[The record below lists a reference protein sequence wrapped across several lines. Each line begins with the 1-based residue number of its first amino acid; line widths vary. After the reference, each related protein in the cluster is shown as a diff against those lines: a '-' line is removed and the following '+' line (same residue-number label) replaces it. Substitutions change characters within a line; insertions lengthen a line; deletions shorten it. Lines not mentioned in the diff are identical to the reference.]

1 MNTNRITDRLKHKL
15 AKHKSTLPKF
25 LFIGVVKTF
34 SAIFF
39 NWIFIDLLK
48 MEALLG
54 ASIAYFLVFIG
65 TYIAYVLSKTIHK
78 GFIKYTVVVAVFN
91 GLAIA
96 MVTVMVKYGGMAG
109 FSSSSI
115 TTAVLVLLRY
125 LVLHKFGIINTG
137 DATPPASASADS
149 GNDNDHKL

>member
-1 MNTNRITDRLKHKL
+1 MHPNKLSDSIKNKLK
-15 AKHKSTLPKF
+15 KHQTTLPKF

-34 SAIFF
+34 SAIFL
-39 NWIFIDLLK
+39 NWLLIDLFE
-48 MEALLG
+48 MDAFIG
-54 ASIAYFLVFIG
+54 SSIAYILVFIG
-65 TYIAYVLSKTIHK
+65 TYIAYVKSKTIHK
-78 GFIKYTVVVAVFN
+78 GFIKYTIVVAAFN

-96 MVTVMVKYGGMAG
+96 MVTLMVKYGGLAG

-137 DATPPASASADS
+137 NGAASKSE
-149 GNDNDHKL
+149 